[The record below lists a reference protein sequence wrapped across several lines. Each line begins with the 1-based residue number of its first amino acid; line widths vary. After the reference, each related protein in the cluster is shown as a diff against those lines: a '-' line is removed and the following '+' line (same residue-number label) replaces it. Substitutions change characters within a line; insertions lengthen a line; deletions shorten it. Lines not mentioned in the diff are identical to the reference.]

1 MLTECE
7 MAIVR
12 EVVAGK
18 QNKQI
23 ADTLGKSMGTVRVQ
37 LTTIFHKA
45 GVRSRTA
52 LTAKALREGWV
63 Q

>member
-1 MLTECE
+1 
-7 MAIVR
+7 MAEHR
-12 EVVAGK
+12 GLAANGD
-18 QNKQI
+18 
-23 ADTLGKSMGTVRVQ
+23 AHALGKSMGTVRVQ